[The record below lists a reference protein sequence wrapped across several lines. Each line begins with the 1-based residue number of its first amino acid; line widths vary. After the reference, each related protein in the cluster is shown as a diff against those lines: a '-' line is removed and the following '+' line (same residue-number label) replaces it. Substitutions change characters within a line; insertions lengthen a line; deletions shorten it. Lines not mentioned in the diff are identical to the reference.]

1 MGSEQRPY
9 VEALRGLHGNKI
21 LACDGLDDVLAR
33 DSLDC
38 VTERHS
44 GNDTGHVS
52 HEQSV
57 DDPPHNGRGHE
68 RSCRVVNEYQAFA
81 IGNPLKTG
89 SDGILA
95 SIAPGDGAVEVP
107 YYDQFIN
114 SPLDQRTVGPL
125 PHRNTIEFK
134 GVLLSSE
141 AGSPSG
147 RQQNPPNRNAITHMP
162 DVI

>member
-1 MGSEQRPY
+1 MGSAQRPH
-9 VEALRGLHGNKI
+9 VEALRCLHGNKI
-21 LACDGLDDVLAR
+21 PTCDGLDDVLASN
-33 DSLDC
+33 SLDC

-44 GNDTGHVS
+44 GNDAGHVS

-68 RSCRVVNEYQAFA
+68 RSCRVVNEYQPFA

-89 SDGILA
+89 RDGILA
-95 SIAPGDGAVEVP
+95 LIAPGDGTVEVP
-107 YYDQFIN
+107 DYDQFIN
-114 SPLDQRTVGPL
+114 SPCDQRPMGPL
-125 PHRNTIEFK
+125 PHRNTIEFN

-147 RQQNPPNRNAITHMP
+147 RQQNPPNRGSITHLP